1 MAKPTKAEYIL
12 KRGQRIVPI
21 SEARNLSS
29 DDERRAKAK
38 HPEKTR
44 YKILWCPDGNYH
56 GKDGGFAIV
65 EEL

>member
-1 MAKPTKAEYIL
+1 MAKPTKTETTL
-12 KRGQRIVPI
+12 KRGQKIVPV
-21 SEARNLSS
+21 SDARKLSK
-29 DDERRAKAK
+29 DP
-38 HPEKTR
+38 H

>member
-1 MAKPTKAEYIL
+1 MTKPTKAEYIL
-12 KRGQRIVPI
+12 KWGQKIVPI
-21 SEARNLSS
+21 SEARLLSS
-29 DDERRAKAK
+29 DDKRRANAK
-38 HPEKTR
+38 HSQPTR